1 MPEETK
7 VDAVLE
13 RLNAAIGALET
24 AVDGRLENDAT
35 RKDAETQV
43 QRMSS
48 DRSRLAE
55 ALDEAEARC
64 QRLENVNREVSARLV
79 NAMENIR
86 SVLENS
92 DGS

>member
-7 VDAVLE
+7 VGAVLE

-24 AVDGRLENDAT
+24 AVDGRLENDET
-35 RKDAETQV
+35 RKDAEAQV

-48 DRSRLAE
+48 DRTRLAE

-79 NAMENIR
+79 NAMETIR
-86 SVLENS
+86 AVLENS
-92 DGS
+92 DTS